1 MDNQSNMRQQD
12 NHMPAVDLGPLSWI
26 RAPLHDVLSRVRKN
40 LMHFSSQVD
49 ADATN
54 PGSLNSLE
62 TTDLRL
68 AERDLHDAVGVLNLV
83 GYTAIARVVAVM
95 ERCVQHF
102 VSNPALCTPQ
112 AVGVLEQNINAVF
125 DYLDSILNGHAA
137 YSVGL
142 FPAYRELAQLAGL
155 ERIHPADLWP
165 HPWAWLE
172 IANELQPVAT
182 QQNASDTSF
191 FENVLAV
198 LKSNGSEGIATLAQL
213 ATQSWQR
220 STRQHDRVFWQLV
233 TGYLQL
239 LAANT
244 LLFDVYNKHLLSRIA
259 LQYGQIGQGNHE
271 VPEQL
276 AQDLLFFNALGCS
289 KRPNQS
295 LTPIA
300 QAIAQRYAFERTA
313 ICDYSQLLYGWIDPA
328 LREKLL
334 KEITHFKELWSDVSA
349 GDLQKVSILHNEAQQ
364 LAESLNSIWPD
375 AQAFTAALLAAVNQ
389 VQTLARVPHEE
400 FAIEM
405 AIAILFLE
413 KSLED
418 LQDSNIHFSNRAATL
433 AKRMEA
439 IQQGQQPPARDAWM
453 DEFYIK
459 LNSKDS
465 TEQVI
470 TESRAALA
478 EVEQALDSFF
488 RHPQNTEPA
497 QRASG
502 KLVEISSILMILG
515 CTEASQASSAM
526 ATQVQ
531 QLLAALAKTASI
543 DDPDSQACVLRLG
556 NNLSALS
563 FMLETMHYQPE
574 RARQQFYFDK
584 HQQQLV
590 HHSEAP
596 AVAQIKPSAKPSK
609 PAPASAA
616 APVDTI
622 IDTPVDE
629 DLRDIFLEEAAEVID
644 HARAAILALQSNLTY
659 IPQLTNLRRAFHTLK
674 GSGRMV
680 GLASFG
686 EAAWQVE
693 RILNTWL
700 ADGKAASEPLLQFA
714 SSALDALTEWRTA
727 IAEQQPSR
735 WHHRDFKQPAAA
747 IQEHGTF
754 MPIVAAE
761 DGADEPLAPSRA
773 SEAEQQYA
781 ISLEPATKQFAPEA
795 PALTAAAVA
804 TTIAAEPP
812 SADIAMQI
820 GTDAPFADSIFG
832 AAATNQSGYDA
843 WLRETASPTAH
854 SYAPTSTQTP
864 ATDDDGEVALFAD
877 TNIAIDTAEAA
888 ENSAFNIAI
897 ALEEPQAP
905 VATIAPVALPASND
919 ALEINIEPTAA
930 PFADSIFGAAAT
942 NQSGYDAWLR
952 ETASPTAHSYVP
964 ASKQTPADAD
974 AGEVALFADS
984 DIGIGIDTATVEAA
998 ESSMFNVDIALE
1010 EPQAPVAPVAPVALP
1025 ASVNTLEINIE
1036 PTAAPFADSIF
1047 GAAAT
1052 NQSGYDAWLRET
1064 ASPTAHSY
1072 APTSTQTPATD
1083 DDGEVALFAD
1093 SDIGIGIDT
1102 ATATAEAAENSVFNG
1117 AIAFEEPQAP
1127 VALPASES
1135 DTEGSFEQLFA
1146 QPAQPEQQAL
1156 PSALEQAVFAD
1167 SLPSE
1172 PSAALFAD
1180 ETATPANASS
1190 SDVFAA
1196 SIDTFDSPTLPAIAQ
1211 IPTLHEQAEQPD
1223 QIHLH
1228 APQHAVAPTADTA
1241 PAPNMAETILID
1253 TSAQRAIL
1261 QEMVDGLPDDEI
1273 RHIGDF
1279 AIPLA
1284 LFNAY
1289 LNEADTWSRQLQ
1301 QEMGEWALEF
1311 TQPAPDSLGR
1321 LAHSLVGSSA
1331 TVGMSGLA
1339 SITRGIEH
1347 ALMHLKNRTAT
1358 PEEAQSLL
1366 KATEKVRQELHQ
1378 FAAGIARPVDMEM
1391 LHELASIS
1399 ATATSATALEDA
1411 DQKKNF

>member
-877 TNIAIDTAEAA
+877 
-888 ENSAFNIAI
+888 
-897 ALEEPQAP
+897 
-905 VATIAPVALPASND
+905 
-919 ALEINIEPTAA
+919 
-930 PFADSIFGAAAT
+930 
-942 NQSGYDAWLR
+942 
-952 ETASPTAHSYVP
+952 
-964 ASKQTPADAD
+964 
-974 AGEVALFADS
+974 
-984 DIGIGIDTATVEAA
+984 
-998 ESSMFNVDIALE
+998 
-1010 EPQAPVAPVAPVALP
+1010 
-1025 ASVNTLEINIE
+1025 
-1036 PTAAPFADSIF
+1036 
-1047 GAAAT
+1047 
-1052 NQSGYDAWLRET
+1052 
-1064 ASPTAHSY
+1064 
-1072 APTSTQTPATD
+1072 
-1083 DDGEVALFAD
+1083 

-1211 IPTLHEQAEQPD
+1211 IPTLHEQAEQPE

>member
-1 MDNQSNMRQQD
+1 MDNQSNKRQQD

-83 GYTAIARVVAVM
+83 GYTATARIVAVM

-433 AKRMEA
+433 AKRLEA

-1010 EPQAPVAPVAPVALP
+1010 EPQAPVA
-1025 ASVNTLEINIE
+1025 
-1036 PTAAPFADSIF
+1036 
-1047 GAAAT
+1047 
-1052 NQSGYDAWLRET
+1052 
-1064 ASPTAHSY
+1064 
-1072 APTSTQTPATD
+1072 
-1083 DDGEVALFAD
+1083 
-1093 SDIGIGIDT
+1093 
-1102 ATATAEAAENSVFNG
+1102 
-1117 AIAFEEPQAP
+1117 
-1127 VALPASES
+1127 LPASES

-1211 IPTLHEQAEQPD
+1211 IPTLHEQAEQPE

>member
-83 GYTAIARVVAVM
+83 GYTATARIVAVM

-433 AKRMEA
+433 AKRLEA

-877 TNIAIDTAEAA
+877 
-888 ENSAFNIAI
+888 
-897 ALEEPQAP
+897 
-905 VATIAPVALPASND
+905 
-919 ALEINIEPTAA
+919 
-930 PFADSIFGAAAT
+930 
-942 NQSGYDAWLR
+942 
-952 ETASPTAHSYVP
+952 
-964 ASKQTPADAD
+964 
-974 AGEVALFADS
+974 
-984 DIGIGIDTATVEAA
+984 
-998 ESSMFNVDIALE
+998 
-1010 EPQAPVAPVAPVALP
+1010 
-1025 ASVNTLEINIE
+1025 
-1036 PTAAPFADSIF
+1036 
-1047 GAAAT
+1047 
-1052 NQSGYDAWLRET
+1052 
-1064 ASPTAHSY
+1064 
-1072 APTSTQTPATD
+1072 
-1083 DDGEVALFAD
+1083 

-1135 DTEGSFEQLFA
+1135 DTEDSFEQLFA

-1211 IPTLHEQAEQPD
+1211 IPTLHEQAEQPE

>member
-83 GYTAIARVVAVM
+83 GYTATARIVAVM

-905 VATIAPVALPASND
+905 VA
-919 ALEINIEPTAA
+919 
-930 PFADSIFGAAAT
+930 
-942 NQSGYDAWLR
+942 
-952 ETASPTAHSYVP
+952 
-964 ASKQTPADAD
+964 
-974 AGEVALFADS
+974 
-984 DIGIGIDTATVEAA
+984 
-998 ESSMFNVDIALE
+998 
-1010 EPQAPVAPVAPVALP
+1010 
-1025 ASVNTLEINIE
+1025 
-1036 PTAAPFADSIF
+1036 
-1047 GAAAT
+1047 
-1052 NQSGYDAWLRET
+1052 
-1064 ASPTAHSY
+1064 
-1072 APTSTQTPATD
+1072 
-1083 DDGEVALFAD
+1083 
-1093 SDIGIGIDT
+1093 
-1102 ATATAEAAENSVFNG
+1102 
-1117 AIAFEEPQAP
+1117 
-1127 VALPASES
+1127 LPASES

-1211 IPTLHEQAEQPD
+1211 IPTLHEQAEQPE

>member
-83 GYTAIARVVAVM
+83 GYTATARIVAVM

-877 TNIAIDTAEAA
+877 
-888 ENSAFNIAI
+888 
-897 ALEEPQAP
+897 
-905 VATIAPVALPASND
+905 
-919 ALEINIEPTAA
+919 
-930 PFADSIFGAAAT
+930 
-942 NQSGYDAWLR
+942 
-952 ETASPTAHSYVP
+952 
-964 ASKQTPADAD
+964 
-974 AGEVALFADS
+974 
-984 DIGIGIDTATVEAA
+984 
-998 ESSMFNVDIALE
+998 
-1010 EPQAPVAPVAPVALP
+1010 
-1025 ASVNTLEINIE
+1025 
-1036 PTAAPFADSIF
+1036 
-1047 GAAAT
+1047 
-1052 NQSGYDAWLRET
+1052 
-1064 ASPTAHSY
+1064 
-1072 APTSTQTPATD
+1072 
-1083 DDGEVALFAD
+1083 

-1211 IPTLHEQAEQPD
+1211 IPTLHEQAEQPE

>member
-1 MDNQSNMRQQD
+1 MDNQSNKRQQD

-433 AKRMEA
+433 AKRLEA

-877 TNIAIDTAEAA
+877 
-888 ENSAFNIAI
+888 
-897 ALEEPQAP
+897 
-905 VATIAPVALPASND
+905 
-919 ALEINIEPTAA
+919 
-930 PFADSIFGAAAT
+930 
-942 NQSGYDAWLR
+942 
-952 ETASPTAHSYVP
+952 
-964 ASKQTPADAD
+964 
-974 AGEVALFADS
+974 
-984 DIGIGIDTATVEAA
+984 
-998 ESSMFNVDIALE
+998 
-1010 EPQAPVAPVAPVALP
+1010 
-1025 ASVNTLEINIE
+1025 
-1036 PTAAPFADSIF
+1036 
-1047 GAAAT
+1047 
-1052 NQSGYDAWLRET
+1052 
-1064 ASPTAHSY
+1064 
-1072 APTSTQTPATD
+1072 
-1083 DDGEVALFAD
+1083 

-1211 IPTLHEQAEQPD
+1211 IPTLHEQAEQPE

>member
-1 MDNQSNMRQQD
+1 MDNQSNKRQQD

-83 GYTAIARVVAVM
+83 GYTATARIVAVM

-433 AKRMEA
+433 AKRLEA

-877 TNIAIDTAEAA
+877 
-888 ENSAFNIAI
+888 
-897 ALEEPQAP
+897 
-905 VATIAPVALPASND
+905 
-919 ALEINIEPTAA
+919 
-930 PFADSIFGAAAT
+930 
-942 NQSGYDAWLR
+942 
-952 ETASPTAHSYVP
+952 
-964 ASKQTPADAD
+964 
-974 AGEVALFADS
+974 
-984 DIGIGIDTATVEAA
+984 
-998 ESSMFNVDIALE
+998 
-1010 EPQAPVAPVAPVALP
+1010 
-1025 ASVNTLEINIE
+1025 
-1036 PTAAPFADSIF
+1036 
-1047 GAAAT
+1047 
-1052 NQSGYDAWLRET
+1052 
-1064 ASPTAHSY
+1064 
-1072 APTSTQTPATD
+1072 
-1083 DDGEVALFAD
+1083 

-1135 DTEGSFEQLFA
+1135 DTEDSFEQLFA

-1228 APQHAVAPTADTA
+1228 APQHAVAPPADTA

>member
-1 MDNQSNMRQQD
+1 MDNQSNKRQQD

-83 GYTAIARVVAVM
+83 GYTATARIVAVM

-877 TNIAIDTAEAA
+877 
-888 ENSAFNIAI
+888 
-897 ALEEPQAP
+897 
-905 VATIAPVALPASND
+905 
-919 ALEINIEPTAA
+919 
-930 PFADSIFGAAAT
+930 
-942 NQSGYDAWLR
+942 
-952 ETASPTAHSYVP
+952 
-964 ASKQTPADAD
+964 
-974 AGEVALFADS
+974 
-984 DIGIGIDTATVEAA
+984 
-998 ESSMFNVDIALE
+998 
-1010 EPQAPVAPVAPVALP
+1010 
-1025 ASVNTLEINIE
+1025 
-1036 PTAAPFADSIF
+1036 
-1047 GAAAT
+1047 
-1052 NQSGYDAWLRET
+1052 
-1064 ASPTAHSY
+1064 
-1072 APTSTQTPATD
+1072 
-1083 DDGEVALFAD
+1083 

-1135 DTEGSFEQLFA
+1135 DTEDSFEQLFA

-1211 IPTLHEQAEQPD
+1211 IPTLHEQAEQPE

>member
-83 GYTAIARVVAVM
+83 GYTATARIVAVM

-433 AKRMEA
+433 AKRLEA

-877 TNIAIDTAEAA
+877 
-888 ENSAFNIAI
+888 
-897 ALEEPQAP
+897 
-905 VATIAPVALPASND
+905 
-919 ALEINIEPTAA
+919 
-930 PFADSIFGAAAT
+930 
-942 NQSGYDAWLR
+942 
-952 ETASPTAHSYVP
+952 
-964 ASKQTPADAD
+964 
-974 AGEVALFADS
+974 
-984 DIGIGIDTATVEAA
+984 
-998 ESSMFNVDIALE
+998 
-1010 EPQAPVAPVAPVALP
+1010 
-1025 ASVNTLEINIE
+1025 
-1036 PTAAPFADSIF
+1036 
-1047 GAAAT
+1047 
-1052 NQSGYDAWLRET
+1052 
-1064 ASPTAHSY
+1064 
-1072 APTSTQTPATD
+1072 
-1083 DDGEVALFAD
+1083 

-1211 IPTLHEQAEQPD
+1211 IPTLHEQAEQPE

>member
-433 AKRMEA
+433 AKRLEA

-877 TNIAIDTAEAA
+877 
-888 ENSAFNIAI
+888 
-897 ALEEPQAP
+897 
-905 VATIAPVALPASND
+905 
-919 ALEINIEPTAA
+919 
-930 PFADSIFGAAAT
+930 
-942 NQSGYDAWLR
+942 
-952 ETASPTAHSYVP
+952 
-964 ASKQTPADAD
+964 
-974 AGEVALFADS
+974 
-984 DIGIGIDTATVEAA
+984 
-998 ESSMFNVDIALE
+998 
-1010 EPQAPVAPVAPVALP
+1010 
-1025 ASVNTLEINIE
+1025 
-1036 PTAAPFADSIF
+1036 
-1047 GAAAT
+1047 
-1052 NQSGYDAWLRET
+1052 
-1064 ASPTAHSY
+1064 
-1072 APTSTQTPATD
+1072 
-1083 DDGEVALFAD
+1083 

-1211 IPTLHEQAEQPD
+1211 IPTLHEQAEQPE

>member
-433 AKRMEA
+433 AKRLEA

-877 TNIAIDTAEAA
+877 
-888 ENSAFNIAI
+888 
-897 ALEEPQAP
+897 
-905 VATIAPVALPASND
+905 
-919 ALEINIEPTAA
+919 
-930 PFADSIFGAAAT
+930 
-942 NQSGYDAWLR
+942 
-952 ETASPTAHSYVP
+952 
-964 ASKQTPADAD
+964 
-974 AGEVALFADS
+974 
-984 DIGIGIDTATVEAA
+984 
-998 ESSMFNVDIALE
+998 
-1010 EPQAPVAPVAPVALP
+1010 
-1025 ASVNTLEINIE
+1025 
-1036 PTAAPFADSIF
+1036 
-1047 GAAAT
+1047 
-1052 NQSGYDAWLRET
+1052 
-1064 ASPTAHSY
+1064 
-1072 APTSTQTPATD
+1072 
-1083 DDGEVALFAD
+1083 

-1228 APQHAVAPTADTA
+1228 APQHAVAPPADTA

>member
-83 GYTAIARVVAVM
+83 GYTATARIVAVM

-433 AKRMEA
+433 AKRLEA

-877 TNIAIDTAEAA
+877 
-888 ENSAFNIAI
+888 
-897 ALEEPQAP
+897 
-905 VATIAPVALPASND
+905 
-919 ALEINIEPTAA
+919 
-930 PFADSIFGAAAT
+930 
-942 NQSGYDAWLR
+942 
-952 ETASPTAHSYVP
+952 
-964 ASKQTPADAD
+964 
-974 AGEVALFADS
+974 
-984 DIGIGIDTATVEAA
+984 
-998 ESSMFNVDIALE
+998 
-1010 EPQAPVAPVAPVALP
+1010 
-1025 ASVNTLEINIE
+1025 
-1036 PTAAPFADSIF
+1036 
-1047 GAAAT
+1047 
-1052 NQSGYDAWLRET
+1052 
-1064 ASPTAHSY
+1064 
-1072 APTSTQTPATD
+1072 
-1083 DDGEVALFAD
+1083 

-1211 IPTLHEQAEQPD
+1211 IPTLHEQAEQPE

-1261 QEMVDGLPDDEI
+1261 KEMVDGLPDDEI

>member
-418 LQDSNIHFSNRAATL
+418 LQDSNIHFSNRAATM

-584 HQQQLV
+584 HQQHLV
-590 HHSEAP
+590 HHREAP

-877 TNIAIDTAEAA
+877 
-888 ENSAFNIAI
+888 
-897 ALEEPQAP
+897 
-905 VATIAPVALPASND
+905 
-919 ALEINIEPTAA
+919 
-930 PFADSIFGAAAT
+930 
-942 NQSGYDAWLR
+942 
-952 ETASPTAHSYVP
+952 
-964 ASKQTPADAD
+964 
-974 AGEVALFADS
+974 
-984 DIGIGIDTATVEAA
+984 
-998 ESSMFNVDIALE
+998 
-1010 EPQAPVAPVAPVALP
+1010 
-1025 ASVNTLEINIE
+1025 
-1036 PTAAPFADSIF
+1036 
-1047 GAAAT
+1047 
-1052 NQSGYDAWLRET
+1052 
-1064 ASPTAHSY
+1064 
-1072 APTSTQTPATD
+1072 
-1083 DDGEVALFAD
+1083 

-1211 IPTLHEQAEQPD
+1211 IPTLHEQAEQPE